1 MVAAVPLLFAGFGS
15 GVDEVAVAVFESVVP
30 APAVTLTTIVT
41 VTAPEG
47 PISPTLAVTVPFVP
61 TVGPLQVPRLEM
73 QEAKVVPTGR
83 GSVMPTFAATAG
95 PLFVTT
101 TV

>member
-1 MVAAVPLLFAGFGS
+1 MALLFARFAS
-15 GVDEVAVAVFESVVP
+15 AVVDVAVAVFESVVP

-41 VTAPEG
+41 VAEPSG
-47 PISPTLAVTVPFVP
+47 PREPMLAVTVPFVP
-61 TVGPLQVPRLEM
+61 TVGPLQVPRLGVQVE
-73 QEAKVVPTGR
+73 KVVPTGR
-83 GSVMPTFAATAG
+83 GSVMTTFAARAG

>member
-1 MVAAVPLLFAGFGS
+1 VALLFAGFGS
-15 GVDEVAVAVFESVVP
+15 AVDDVAVAVFESVVP

-41 VTAPEG
+41 VTEPPG
-47 PISPTLAVTVPFVP
+47 PMFKRLAVTVSFVP
-61 TVGPLQVPRLEM
+61 GFPLHVPMLGV
-73 QEAKVVPTGR
+73 QEEKVVPTGS
-83 GSVMPTFAATAG
+83 GSVMTTFAARAG